1 MKDQRPLTIA
11 DLKKAFE
18 GLPDDTQILIGGDE
32 KTSFDWANID
42 LEIGSPKSGDYLA
55 LTLFIK
61 DNYDNF
67 QH

>member
-1 MKDQRPLTIA
+1 MKDQRPLTVA
-11 DLKKAFE
+11 DLKKALN
-18 GLPDDTQILIGGDE
+18 GLDDDVQVLIGGDE

-61 DNYDNF
+61 DNYHHF